1 MNDLFAFHTFNC
13 APRKIAQSIAATG
26 SPNLALYGFLIFY
39 VSCIAVTWWFYTR
52 PGALLHDIEHGKIGK
67 PKLAS

>member
-26 SPNLALYGFLIFY
+26 SHFGQILRDNSEGI
-39 VSCIAVTWWFYTR
+39 
-52 PGALLHDIEHGKIGK
+52 DIIWSILPFH
-67 PKLAS
+67 